1 MALTLPRPVAAWTL
15 GVLAIA
21 PFPVLALIYRYWPQ
35 GHEVGMSRALMSYS
49 AVVLS
54 FLGGSRWGREITGGP
69 SPRWGV
75 LIPAMG
81 VMFIAWGLRVGD
93 DYLPLTWQLGGYIV
107 AFLAIWLWDAVSPDL
122 PGWYPRLR
130 TALTAGACI
139 SLAFALGKAWR
150 G

>member
-1 MALTLPRPVAAWTL
+1 MAETTWPRPVAAWTL
-15 GVLAIA
+15 CILAIA
-21 PFPVLALIYRYWPQ
+21 PFPILALSYRYWAH
-35 GHEVGMSRALMSYS
+35 GHEAGMILALMSYS

-54 FLGGSRWGREITGGP
+54 FLGGSRWGREITLP
-69 SPRWGV
+69 KPRWGV
-75 LIPAMG
+75 LIPSMAT
-81 VMFIAWGLRVGD
+81 MFIAWGLRVGD
-93 DYLPLTWQLGGYIV
+93 DYVPLTWQLGGFIA

-130 TALTAGACI
+130 TALTAGACV